1 MLALSRARAACLL
14 LFAEVLIAP
23 TLVPAIAAEAEPAA
37 AVEAAEA
44 APAEATAEPALSPA
58 EQKSAAA
65 WRAAQDAMV
74 SGPASVPLR
83 DQAKIDVPD
92 GYAYVPVKEG
102 KALMEVM
109 GNSIDERFLGLIF
122 PLAEEAR
129 WFVTLDYE
137 ESGYVK
143 DDDAKEWDADE
154 LLQSLKDGT
163 EAGNE
168 RREAAGFPPLKVTR
182 WVEKPAYDATTH
194 RLVWSAEAKLRDEDD
209 PDPSINVNTYLL
221 GREGYI
227 SLNLITSAS
236 SVEADKPAAKQL
248 LKAVAF
254 NEGKRYADFVPGSDR
269 VAEYGLAALV
279 GGIAAKKLGL
289 LAAAAAFF
297 AKFAKLIFIGV
308 AAFGAGIVKWWKGR
322 TAGNA

>member
-1 MLALSRARAACLL
+1 MVGLSRARAACLL

-23 TLVPAIAAEAEPAA
+23 TLAPAMAAEAEPAA
-37 AVEAAEA
+37 AAVEATEA
-44 APAEATAEPALSPA
+44 APAEPALSPA

-65 WRAAQDAMV
+65 WRAAQEAMV

-102 KALMEVM
+102 KTLMEVM
-109 GNSIDERFLGLIF
+109 GNSVDERFLGLIF
-122 PLAEEAR
+122 PLAEEAQ

-137 ESGYVK
+137 DSGYVK

-254 NEGKRYADFVPGSDR
+254 NEGKRYADFDPGSDR

-297 AKFAKLIFIGV
+297 AKFVGV
-308 AAFGAGIVKWWKGR
+308 AAFGAGIAKWWKGR
-322 TAGNA
+322 TEGNA

>member
-1 MLALSRARAACLL
+1 MVVLSRARAAYLL

-23 TLVPAIAAEAEPAA
+23 TLTPAMAAEAEPAA
-37 AVEAAEA
+37 AAVEAAE
-44 APAEATAEPALSPA
+44 PAPA

-65 WRAAQDAMV
+65 WRAAQEAMV

-92 GYAYVPVKEG
+92 GYAFVPVKEG

-109 GNSIDERFLGLIF
+109 GNSVDERFLGLIF
-122 PLAEEAR
+122 PLAEEAQ

-137 ESGYVK
+137 DSGYVK

-194 RLVWSAEAKLRDEDD
+194 RLVWSAEAKLRDEAD

-254 NEGKRYADFVPGSDR
+254 NEGKRYSDFDPGSDR

-297 AKFAKLIFIGV
+297 AKFAKLIFVGV
-308 AAFGAGIVKWWKGR
+308 AAFGAGIAKWWKGR
-322 TAGNA
+322 TEGSG